1 MSARNKPETRPRKVS
16 QTQLRGA
23 TKTGTGKK
31 KLLQKATTTPPVLG
45 TPPANIERAKSSQS
59 KKTRTVAS
67 DDVSAVTA
75 APPAPPKVVVEV
87 GPADAAAAAAR
98 ESEAGV
104 FTALE
109 AVGDFARR
117 ASLKN
122 EIGRPSLSVSEMK
135 SPADLSEDSPRPELR
150 KAASAR
156 PDALPT
162 GRLASGIGNLAMEAR
177 RELEGL
183 KNISRDV
190 KESVIGKLSVIGEL
204 AFRLEESR
212 SNYVAELEREKAR
225 RAREMEAAEK
235 RITKITSENL
245 DRILNV
251 ESKIEK
257 MMVEVTSTRT
267 ILGHFDVPEKL
278 EAIRKA
284 VETRPARDHRTT
296 PRRQRGRNPWLL
308 PPKIPGPEVRSGAGH
323 TLIISSRCENHT
335 AEQVVA
341 RLRRWVDAR
350 GWRSSSRFAGLILKS
365 RKGKKLPTVVIRD
378 VLKINTDEDIVES
391 LRTQNK
397 HIADGLDWSRERA
410 KVCYRRRARNDL
422 ECHPVLEVTT
432 ELYKRLIKAAY
443 VYVGLQRRPVWDQSP
458 LAQCSHCLGYG
469 HSRRFCKEASEK
481 CAHCGGDHVSAKCQS
496 RSAGEPPRCINCP
509 PAPGLTSP
517 HRIGRG
523 SSAEENTDHV
533 SLRFIQSNLQ
543 RSKLATSELLVEA
556 DRRRIAVALVQ
567 EPYVGSIGELR
578 RYQDAESSKGDSAK
592 GPVKA
597 AIIVLDSGVDVE
609 EDQTLIDEN
618 VTAAVI
624 VAGNC
629 RIGVVS
635 VYFEGHAHRP
645 VPRSRAIRLL

>member
-1 MSARNKPETRPRKVS
+1 MKSTLKIDEAPKALERFPGGGAERDMASRRGTKGTLTAVS
-16 QTQLRGA
+16 KAEESVPNRIKGA

-75 APPAPPKVVVEV
+75 ALLAPPKVVVEV

-150 KAASAR
+150 KAASTR

-162 GRLASGIGNLAMEAR
+162 GRLGSGIGKLAMEAR

-204 AFRLEESR
+204 ALRLEETR
-212 SNYVAELEREKAR
+212 SNYVAELGKRRGGQGDGSRGETNYQNNIGKPGQDPKCRERL
-225 RAREMEAAEK
+225 K
-235 RITKITSENL
+235 R
-245 DRILNV
+245 DR
-251 ESKIEK
+251 
-257 MMVEVTSTRT
+257 
-267 ILGHFDVPEKL
+267 P
-278 EAIRKA
+278 
-284 VETRPARDHRTT
+284 RDHRTT
-296 PRRQRGRNPWLL
+296 PRRQRGRNPLAAAA
-308 PPKIPGPEVRSGAGH
+308 PKIPGPEVRSGAGH

-341 RLRRWVDAR
+341 RLRGVVDAR
-350 GWRSSSRFAGLILKS
+350 GMGVGVDRLRKAGNQKVVMSCSSAEDALKIEERLKIRGADLKVS
-365 RKGKKLPTVVIRD
+365 KGEKKLPTVVIRD

-397 HIADGLDWSRERA
+397 HIADGLD
-410 KVCYRRRARNDL
+410 
-422 ECHPVLEVTT
+422 
-432 ELYKRLIKAAY
+432 
-443 VYVGLQRRPVWDQSP
+443 
-458 LAQCSHCLGYG
+458 
-469 HSRRFCKEASEK
+469 
-481 CAHCGGDHVSAKCQS
+481 
-496 RSAGEPPRCINCP
+496 
-509 PAPGLTSP
+509 
-517 HRIGRG
+517 
-523 SSAEENTDHV
+523 
-533 SLRFIQSNLQ
+533 
-543 RSKLATSELLVEA
+543 
-556 DRRRIAVALVQ
+556 
-567 EPYVGSIGELR
+567 
-578 RYQDAESSKGDSAK
+578 
-592 GPVKA
+592 
-597 AIIVLDSGVDVE
+597 
-609 EDQTLIDEN
+609 
-618 VTAAVI
+618 
-624 VAGNC
+624 
-629 RIGVVS
+629 
-635 VYFEGHAHRP
+635 
-645 VPRSRAIRLL
+645 